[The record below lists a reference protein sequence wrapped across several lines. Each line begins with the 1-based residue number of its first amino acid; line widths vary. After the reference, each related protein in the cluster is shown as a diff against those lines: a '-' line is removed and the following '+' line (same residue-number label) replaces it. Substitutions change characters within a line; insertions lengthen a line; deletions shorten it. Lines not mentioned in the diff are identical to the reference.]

1 MHAVQYVIYVHSV
14 PISARCGLNWEENPN
29 SNNCYQFFDKQ
40 LDWSDAR
47 EICQSNGGD
56 LASIESQQE
65 QYYVS
70 GEGLKHWGDNPR
82 EGPVIHQILIDC
94 LTNFIEEKFF
104 DQNSN
109 GTDELVQ
116 EIYM

>member
-1 MHAVQYVIYVHSV
+1 MHSV
-14 PISARCGLNWEENPN
+14 PISARCGLNWEEDPN

-70 GEGLKHWGDNPR
+70 GEWIGGYP
-82 EGPVIHQILIDC
+82 
-94 LTNFIEEKFF
+94 EEKDLLFIR
-104 DQNSN
+104 DK
-109 GTDELVQ
+109 
-116 EIYM
+116 